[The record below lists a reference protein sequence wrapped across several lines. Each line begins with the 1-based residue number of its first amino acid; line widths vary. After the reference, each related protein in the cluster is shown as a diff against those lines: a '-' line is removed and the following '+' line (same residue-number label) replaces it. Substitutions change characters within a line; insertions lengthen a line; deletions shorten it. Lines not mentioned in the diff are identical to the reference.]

1 MFLTQSQRI
10 ATAFLM
16 TVWYGLPVVIIAVVW
31 FGWPAIL
38 LLLFW
43 TSLLVY
49 IAVLAIVHVRWPHR
63 AGRTGCCSIRT
74 IGLSRGGH
82 VAANE
87 MRPTA
92 RILAYHHG
100 PALVALAE
108 SFLPHFPELA
118 RIDFELDLLPSFS
131 RFLGLTDHG
140 LPVPRVRL
148 RPARPT
154 NPTLTSTIAHEFTHL
169 LQLPL
174 RLVPQGERSCDLYAL
189 ARAGERFLSPPG
201 YVRVPRVARAAWTA
215 WSDVAADLAKV
226 ALERRT
232 AGERRYIAWWEA
244 KMRAQCR
251 GRESN
256 PLETDL
262 QSVTLAALSPRRD
275 VAHPVEGN

>member
-1 MFLTQSQRI
+1 MKSRQSI
-10 ATAFLM
+10 ES
-16 TVWYGLPVVIIAVVW
+16 I
-31 FGWPAIL
+31 
-38 LLLFW
+38 
-43 TSLLVY
+43 SLSHHPSL
-49 IAVLAIVHVRWPHR
+49 IPHV
-63 AGRTGCCSIRT
+63 
-74 IGLSRGGH
+74 
-82 VAANE
+82 

-92 RILAYHHG
+92 RILAYRNG
-100 PALVALAE
+100 SAIVALAE

-118 RIDFELDLLPSFS
+118 RIDFELDVLPSS
-131 RFLGLTDHG
+131 SWFLGITDHG
-140 LPVPRVRL
+140 PPVPRVRL

-169 LQLPL
+169 LQIPL

-201 YVRVPRVARAAWTA
+201 YMRVPRIARDAWTE
-215 WSDVAADLAKV
+215 WSDVAADLAKQ

-244 KMRAQCR
+244 EMRAQCR

-256 PLETDL
+256 PLKTDL
-262 QSVTLAALSPRRD
+262 QSVTLAALSPRRN